1 MFVRISKK
9 FIYNRKDTI
18 VTKVTE
24 DTTIEFVGR
33 EPVRNMY
40 RHFKVD
46 DDNYAN
52 LRAYATRHGISLN
65 EAIGRLLV
73 IADNSGDFPKE
84 KKRRYY

>member
-1 MFVRISKK
+1 MFSKNIEK
-9 FIYNRKDTI
+9 FIYNGQDTI

-24 DTTIEFVGR
+24 DTTFVGA
-33 EPVRNMY
+33 ETPRNIY

-52 LRAYATRHGISLN
+52 LRAYSTRHGISLN

-73 IADNSGDFPKE
+73 IADNAGDFPIE

>member
-1 MFVRISKK
+1 MSEDAMIQLHR
-9 FIYNRKDTI
+9 RK
-18 VTKVTE
+18 
-24 DTTIEFVGR
+24 
-33 EPVRNMY
+33 PVRNMY

-52 LRAYATRHGISLN
+52 LRAYSTRHGITMN

-73 IADNSGDFPKE
+73 LADNAGDFPTE

>member
-1 MFVRISKK
+1 M
-9 FIYNRKDTI
+9 
-18 VTKVTE
+18 TE
-24 DTTIEFVGR
+24 DTTEFIGR
-33 EPVRNMY
+33 PPVRNLY

-52 LRAYATRHGISLN
+52 LRAYSTRHGITMN

-73 IADNSGDFPKE
+73 LADNAGDFPIE